1 MYKKL
6 RYGLLT
12 LLAFVGLTVNA
23 QGVTFDFDNDY
34 ETLFPGMG
42 LSDGSGSSAGDFT
55 SDVTSTV
62 VDGYTVTVSAADPE
76 ATTPN
81 RLWNSN
87 SYRLRVY
94 SGTITVSGSG
104 IETIE
109 FEHNGN
115 FQLST
120 TSQTGEFVG
129 NLWTGNANKV
139 EFAVKGNTQLK
150 RIIINGEIVSVEPQE
165 VTIAQFLAIDDS
177 ETDWYQLTGTV
188 KNITNT
194 SKGYFDL
201 VDATGSS
208 SVYVYGFAT
217 AKGGGQNGALVE
229 KGIEEGD
236 VLTLIGH
243 HYTFTNSSG
252 SKVEVTSAYFVSV
265 EKGEVVVDDR
275 TEKDLDHGTETS
287 PISVA
292 AAVDAAK
299 VIGKDKASE
308 GDFYV
313 YGIISSIKYTYS
325 ASYGTATYNISADG
339 EEKDVFTVYSSYYF
353 DNQKWKEGQTN
364 IEVGDEVV
372 VCGKIINFKGK
383 TPEFADK
390 NSWLVLLNDWK
401 PGALPDPVTYAVNVE
416 EALEAAA
423 ELDKNATSYDY
434 YKVTGYVVGTPV
446 YKRNK
451 DGELFGDVNLYIADE
466 INGTPTF
473 YIYQANNKNNE
484 LFTESDLNLFTA
496 GDKVTFIGNLKN
508 YVKKD
513 KETGEEADPVYEL
526 VEGYL
531 LNYEVSPT
539 VTVTIPSSGLATFC
553 PARPILVEEDQ
564 EVYIAKELQED
575 KVLVERVSGKIA
587 ANVGLLIKGE
597 ESVTF
602 DVEEQGEEPE
612 DNLLVGVLDPTD
624 LEEGEAYILVGG
636 AFHPC
641 TAGTFPAGKAYLPAE
656 AVSGAKVI
664 VFGGET
670 TSINEMKAQDSSR
683 EIYTIGGIRVKNAQ
697 QKGVYIINGKKV
709 VK

>member
-1 MYKKL
+1 MCVL
-6 RYGLLT
+6 SLVWGT
-12 LLAFVGLTVNA
+12 LFA
-23 QGVTFDFDNDY
+23 QEGTDVTFDFLTDEQAEPADDSSDLD
-34 ETLFPGMG
+34 LFN
-42 LSDGSGSSAGDFT
+42 LSGVSWDAITDEGTPAMYTVENGDGDFT
-55 SDVTSTV
+55 ADKTATK
-62 VDGYTVTVSAADPE
+62 DGVSITIPARNDDK
-76 ATTPN
+76 TPLN
-81 RLWNSN
+81 RIYY
-87 SYRLRVY
+87 SYVNGKTNIRVY
-94 SGTITVSGSG
+94 QGIVTISAPGHKITAITFSNGKWNNNNNVSSGSYSSG
-104 IETIE
+104 K
-109 FEHNGN
+109 
-115 FQLST
+115 
-120 TSQTGEFVG
+120 
-129 NLWTGNANKV
+129 WTGNAETV
-139 EFAVKGNTQLK
+139 EFTIGGSTQL
-150 RIIINGEIVSVEPQE
+150 
-165 VTIAQFLAIDDS
+165 A
-177 ETDWYQLTGTV
+177 
-188 KNITNT
+188 NITVT
-194 SKGYFDL
+194 LDGEP
-201 VDATGSS
+201 G
-208 SVYVYGFAT
+208 
-217 AKGGGQNGALVE
+217 
-229 KGIEEGD
+229 EEP
-236 VLTLIGH
+236 
-243 HYTFTNSSG
+243 
-252 SKVEVTSAYFVSV
+252 E
-265 EKGEVVVDDR
+265 VDDR
-275 TEKDLDHGTETS
+275 TEKDLNHGSES
-287 PISVA
+287 NPISVA
-292 AAVDAAK
+292 EAVEAAK
-299 VIGKDKASE
+299 VIGREDNNNVSE
-308 GDFYV
+308 EEFYV
-313 YGIISSIKYTYS
+313 TGTITKINTNKAGTVTFTYS
-325 ASYGTATYNISADG
+325 TGTATYYIGDDSGNSFEIYKG
-339 EEKDVFTVYSSYYF
+339 KYFEGYSCTG
-353 DNQKWKEGQTN
+353 DLPD
-364 IEVGDEVV
+364 IEVGIDVV
-372 VCGKIINFKGK
+372 VRGKIKYYQGK
-383 TPEFADK
+383 QPEFDEG
-390 NSWLVLLNDWK
+390 SILVLLDGWK

-416 EALEAAA
+416 EALDAAA

-624 LEEGEAYILVGG
+624 LEEGDAYILVGG
-636 AFHPC
+636 AFYPC
-641 TAGTFPAGKAYLPAE
+641 TAGTFPAGKAYLPAQ

-664 VFGGET
+664 FFGGDT
-670 TSINEMKAQDSSR
+670 TGISEVKAQDSNS

-697 QKGVYIINGKKV
+697 QKGIYIINGKKV